1 MTGIELALNKKDSL
15 ITSYRDHCQH
25 ISRGGSVQEVMA
37 ELFGRATGATKG
49 EERVCCQEQGMLG
62 ILEGATGGSVQEV
75 MTELFVVRPVRV
87 PGAEGILMPGW

>member
-1 MTGIELALNKKDSL
+1 MLTGIELALNKKDSL

-49 EERVCCQEQGMLG
+49 EERVRCQEQGMLDVSWRG
-62 ILEGATGGSVQEV
+62 PQAAGCRSSLWCD
-75 MTELFVVRPVRV
+75 R
-87 PGAEGILMPGW
+87 